1 MRMTN
6 SNDNDNLNDND
17 TFEGWPTEFKIKR
30 ECTPEAPCGRLTCA
44 ACSDPQRLQWIQQ
57 TLAITKAHPGQHEI
71 ATIVLPELP
80 FDLRCGE
87 DTGNL
92 PGRLAASRFR
102 GSAPS
107 RWGSTSFGRG
117 PFALGRAPLA
127 LGFC

>member
-44 ACSDPQRLQWIQQ
+44 ACSDPQRLQWIRR

-71 ATIVLPELP
+71 ATIVLPMHPYMFGAEKIRGI
-80 FDLRCGE
+80 LRGVLE
-87 DTGNL
+87 RADFEGAL
-92 PGRLAASRFR
+92 LR
-102 GSAPS
+102 GGIDAIWDS
-107 RWGSTSFGRG
+107 
-117 PFALGRAPLA
+117 
-127 LGFC
+127 